1 MAHRILKDRVSELLP
16 CLGAPEHETPAAHVA
31 PANERLGKS
40 QAGAEHRKKN
50 VGVLRGRDASQKNHG
65 GGGPRSLGE
74 IFRVSFERPAV
85 ARVIG
90 IDGNLRDASKVIQ
103 SYPLFRRLQPQTR
116 GDHQSSGNTRRGIGE
131 RPGIGELSTEVEAAD
146 EREQF
151 SESRALGGAKST
163 GQVGVTPLV
172 QEVFRSL
179 PAQARGREE
188 EDSPRSHVVVSRPNV
203 VEERVPIVSLARKL
217 RTLEYFT
224 LAFGSMVGAG
234 WLIIIDD
241 WLTRGGPLGGIL
253 GFLVGSLLLVPIGLT
268 YGRLVAGVPDAGGE
282 VAYTERVF
290 PRAVSF
296 VTGWFVVLAYLVVCP
311 WEAVAI
317 GKLLSRVAPVLDSV
331 EVYRFGGQ
339 PVFLYRLLLGL
350 AVTAFICYLNFRGIR
365 SSATFQN
372 VCTFGLL
379 AVFAVFS
386 ALGLARGNVS
396 NLTPL
401 FSHPGAGGA
410 LVSVLLILQIVP
422 YFMTGFEA
430 VAKSSEEAHSDFQP
444 TGFRNAILL
453 AIGVGGF
460 FYATVM
466 LVVPMVHPWTELTAI
481 PFGTAVAFERAFGS
495 RAIGDFI
502 LLGAVI
508 SLFKVF
514 NGCFIAA
521 TRMVY
526 GMGKRGLVH
535 SSLARV
541 HARFQT
547 PHLAIA
553 FVGLVTV
560 IATFLGDALL
570 VPLSE
575 LGSLAIAVGWLAACL
590 CFLKGVSWSEDRPPG
605 RSTLAMAGIGAIV
618 ALALV
623 LMKLLPFVPGHMSW
637 PQYLGLAVW
646 MSLGFGLWWAAK
658 RFHT

>member
-1 MAHRILKDRVSELLP
+1 MAD
-16 CLGAPEHETPAAHVA
+16 
-31 PANERLGKS
+31 
-40 QAGAEHRKKN
+40 
-50 VGVLRGRDASQKNHG
+50 
-65 GGGPRSLGE
+65 
-74 IFRVSFERPAV
+74 
-85 ARVIG
+85 
-90 IDGNLRDASKVIQ
+90 
-103 SYPLFRRLQPQTR
+103 
-116 GDHQSSGNTRRGIGE
+116 
-131 RPGIGELSTEVEAAD
+131 
-146 EREQF
+146 
-151 SESRALGGAKST
+151 
-163 GQVGVTPLV
+163 
-172 QEVFRSL
+172 
-179 PAQARGREE
+179 
-188 EDSPRSHVVVSRPNV
+188 V
-203 VEERVPIVSLARKL
+203 VEQSTPVVTLARKL
-217 RTLEYFT
+217 RTVEYFT

-253 GFLVGSLLLVPIGLT
+253 GFLAGAFLLIPIGLT
-268 YGRLVAGVPDAGGE
+268 YGRLVAGLPDAGGE

-317 GKLLSRVAPVLDSV
+317 GKLLARVVPVLDSV
-331 EVYRFGGQ
+331 ELYRFGGE
-339 PVFLYRLLLGL
+339 PVFLYRLILGL
-350 AVTAFICYLNFRGIR
+350 AVTTFICYLNYRGIR

-379 AVFAVFS
+379 AVFALFS
-386 ALGLARGNVS
+386 ALGLVRGEIS

-410 LVSVLLILQIVP
+410 LVSVLLVLQIVP

-430 VAKSSEEAHSDFQP
+430 VAKSSEEASSDFHP
-444 TGFRNAILL
+444 SGFRNAILL
-453 AIGVGGF
+453 AIVVGGF
-460 FYATVM
+460 FYGTVM
-466 LVVPMVHPWTELTAI
+466 LVVSMVHPWTELTAI

-495 RAIGDFI
+495 RVIGDFI

-535 SSLARV
+535 PRLAAV
-541 HARFQT
+541 HPEFQS

-553 FVGLVTV
+553 FVGVVTV
-560 IATFLGDALL
+560 ISTFLGDALL
-570 VPLSE
+570 VPVSE
-575 LGSLAIAVGWLAACL
+575 LGSLAIAVGWLAACV
-590 CFLKGVSWSEDRPPG
+590 CFLKGVAWSAGRPG
-605 RSTLAMAGIGAIV
+605 ATTLATAWIGALV

-623 LMKLLPFVPGHMSW
+623 LMKLFPFVPGHMSW

-646 MSLGFGLWWAAK
+646 MLLGCGLWWAGI
-658 RFHT
+658 RRRSTF

>member
-1 MAHRILKDRVSELLP
+1 M
-16 CLGAPEHETPAAHVA
+16 
-31 PANERLGKS
+31 
-40 QAGAEHRKKN
+40 
-50 VGVLRGRDASQKNHG
+50 
-65 GGGPRSLGE
+65 
-74 IFRVSFERPAV
+74 
-85 ARVIG
+85 
-90 IDGNLRDASKVIQ
+90 
-103 SYPLFRRLQPQTR
+103 
-116 GDHQSSGNTRRGIGE
+116 
-131 RPGIGELSTEVEAAD
+131 
-146 EREQF
+146 
-151 SESRALGGAKST
+151 
-163 GQVGVTPLV
+163 
-172 QEVFRSL
+172 
-179 PAQARGREE
+179 
-188 EDSPRSHVVVSRPNV
+188 VVSRTV
-203 VEERVPIVSLARKL
+203 VAEPSVAVTKLARKL

-241 WLTRGGPLGGIL
+241 WLSRGGPLGGIL
-253 GFLVGSLLLVPIGLT
+253 GFLGGALLLVPIGIT
-268 YGRLVAGVPDAGGE
+268 YGRLVAGLPDAGGE

-290 PRAVSF
+290 PRSVSF

-317 GKLLSRVAPVLDSV
+317 GKLLARVLPVLDSV
-331 EVYRFGGQ
+331 ELYRFGGE

-350 AVTAFICYLNFRGIR
+350 AVTAFICYLNYRGIR

-386 ALGLARGNVS
+386 ALGLLRGDVS

-401 FSHPGAGGA
+401 FSHQATGGA
-410 LVSVLLILQIVP
+410 LVSILLVLQIVP

-430 VAKSSEEAHSDFQP
+430 VAKSSEEAHVDFRP
-444 TGFRNAILL
+444 AGFRNAILL
-453 AIGVGGF
+453 AIVVGGF
-460 FYATVM
+460 FYATVL
-466 LVVPMVHPWTELTAI
+466 LVVSMVHPWTELTAI

-502 LLGAVI
+502 LLGAVV

-526 GMGKRGLVH
+526 GMGKRNLVH
-535 SSLARV
+535 SGLAGV
-541 HARFQT
+541 HPRYQS
-547 PHLAIA
+547 PHLAIG

-575 LGSLAIAVGWLAACL
+575 LGSLAIAVGWLAACV
-590 CFLKGVSWSEDRPPG
+590 CFLRGVSWSASRPPG
-605 RSTLAMAGIGAIV
+605 TGARAMALVGAFV
-618 ALALV
+618 ALSLV

-646 MSLGFGLWWAAK
+646 ISIGLGLRRAG
-658 RFHT
+658 

>member
-1 MAHRILKDRVSELLP
+1 M
-16 CLGAPEHETPAAHVA
+16 
-31 PANERLGKS
+31 
-40 QAGAEHRKKN
+40 AGAIR
-50 VGVLRGRDASQKNHG
+50 
-65 GGGPRSLGE
+65 
-74 IFRVSFERPAV
+74 
-85 ARVIG
+85 
-90 IDGNLRDASKVIQ
+90 
-103 SYPLFRRLQPQTR
+103 
-116 GDHQSSGNTRRGIGE
+116 
-131 RPGIGELSTEVEAAD
+131 
-146 EREQF
+146 
-151 SESRALGGAKST
+151 
-163 GQVGVTPLV
+163 
-172 QEVFRSL
+172 
-179 PAQARGREE
+179 
-188 EDSPRSHVVVSRPNV
+188 
-203 VEERVPIVSLARKL
+203 LARKL

-253 GFLVGSLLLVPIGLT
+253 GFFVGALLLIPIGLT
-268 YGRLVAGVPDAGGE
+268 YGRLVAGLPDAGGE

-290 PRAVSF
+290 PRGVSF

-317 GKLLSRVAPVLDSV
+317 GKLLSRVAPFLDSV
-331 EVYRFGGQ
+331 ELYRFGGQ

-350 AVTAFICYLNFRGIR
+350 AVTAFICYLNYRGIR

-379 AVFAVFS
+379 AVFAAFS
-386 ALGLARGNVS
+386 AIGLVRGDVS

-401 FSHPGAGGA
+401 FSHSGASGA
-410 LVSVLLILQIVP
+410 LVSILLVLQIVP

-430 VAKSSEEAHSDFQP
+430 VAKSSEEASADLKP
-444 TGFRNAILL
+444 SAFRNAILL

-460 FYATVM
+460 FYAMVL
-466 LVVPMVHPWTELTAI
+466 LVVAMVHPWTELTAI

-521 TRMVY
+521 TRMIY
-526 GMGKRGLVH
+526 GMGKRGLLHPGLASVH
-535 SSLARV
+535 PRYL
-541 HARFQT
+541 T
-547 PHLAIA
+547 PHGAIA
-553 FVGLVTV
+553 FAGIVTV

-575 LGSLAIAVGWLAACL
+575 LGSLAIAVGWLAACV
-590 CFLKGVSWSEDRPPG
+590 CFLKGVSWSGSRPAG
-605 RSTLAMAGIGAIV
+605 GSMALAGLGALV

-646 MSLGFGLWWAAK
+646 MALGIALWKGGGAK
-658 RFHT
+658 HSPALRGS

>member
-1 MAHRILKDRVSELLP
+1 MAV
-16 CLGAPEHETPAAHVA
+16 VA
-31 PANERLGKS
+31 E
-40 QAGAEHRKKN
+40 
-50 VGVLRGRDASQKNHG
+50 
-65 GGGPRSLGE
+65 
-74 IFRVSFERPAV
+74 
-85 ARVIG
+85 
-90 IDGNLRDASKVIQ
+90 
-103 SYPLFRRLQPQTR
+103 
-116 GDHQSSGNTRRGIGE
+116 
-131 RPGIGELSTEVEAAD
+131 
-146 EREQF
+146 
-151 SESRALGGAKST
+151 ESI
-163 GQVGVTPLV
+163 P
-172 QEVFRSL
+172 
-179 PAQARGREE
+179 
-188 EDSPRSHVVVSRPNV
+188 VVR
-203 VEERVPIVSLARKL
+203 LARKL

-224 LAFGSMVGAG
+224 LAFGSMVGTG
-234 WLIIIDD
+234 WLIVIDD

-253 GFLVGSLLLVPIGLT
+253 GFLAGALLLVPIGLT
-268 YGRLVAGVPDAGGE
+268 YGRLVAGLPDAGGE

-290 PRAVSF
+290 PRTISF
-296 VTGWFVVLAYLVVCP
+296 VTGWFVVLAYLIVCP

-331 EVYRFGGQ
+331 ELYRFGGQ

-350 AVTAFICYLNFRGIR
+350 TVTAFICYLNYRGIR

-379 AVFAVFS
+379 AVFASFS
-386 ALGLARGNVS
+386 VLGLLRGDVS

-401 FSHPGAGGA
+401 FSHPGTGGA
-410 LVSVLLILQIVP
+410 LVSVLLVLQIVP

-453 AIGVGGF
+453 AIAVGGF
-460 FYATVM
+460 FYATVI

-495 RAIGDFI
+495 RSIGDFI
-502 LLGAVI
+502 LLGAVV

-521 TRMVY
+521 TRMIY

-535 SSLARV
+535 PSLARV
-541 HARFQT
+541 HPRYQT
-547 PHLAIA
+547 PHFAIA

-560 IATFLGDALL
+560 VSMFLGDALL

-590 CFLKGVSWSEDRPPG
+590 CFLKGVSWSAARPPG
-605 RSTLAMAGIGAIV
+605 RSTLAVAWIGAFV
-618 ALALV
+618 ALVLV
-623 LMKLLPFVPGHMSW
+623 LMKLFPFVPGHMSW

-658 RFHT
+658 RLRP

>member
-1 MAHRILKDRVSELLP
+1 
-16 CLGAPEHETPAAHVA
+16 VA
-31 PANERLGKS
+31 VE
-40 QAGAEHRKKN
+40 
-50 VGVLRGRDASQKNHG
+50 VV
-65 GGGPRSLGE
+65 
-74 IFRVSFERPAV
+74 
-85 ARVIG
+85 
-90 IDGNLRDASKVIQ
+90 
-103 SYPLFRRLQPQTR
+103 
-116 GDHQSSGNTRRGIGE
+116 
-131 RPGIGELSTEVEAAD
+131 PGI
-146 EREQF
+146 
-151 SESRALGGAKST
+151 
-163 GQVGVTPLV
+163 
-172 QEVFRSL
+172 
-179 PAQARGREE
+179 
-188 EDSPRSHVVVSRPNV
+188 
-203 VEERVPIVSLARKL
+203 SLARKL

-253 GFLVGSLLLVPIGLT
+253 GFLLGALLLAPIGLT
-268 YGRLVAGVPDAGGE
+268 YGRLVAGLPDAGGE

-290 PRAVSF
+290 PRGVSF

-317 GKLLSRVAPVLDSV
+317 GKLLARILPVLDSI
-331 EVYRFGGQ
+331 ELYRFGGE
-339 PVFLYRLLLGL
+339 PVFLYRLMVGL
-350 AVTAFICYLNFRGIR
+350 AVTAFICFLNYRGIR

-379 AVFAVFS
+379 LVFAIFS
-386 ALGLARGNVS
+386 ALGFVRGDLS
-396 NLTPL
+396 NLPPL
-401 FSHPGAGGA
+401 FSHAGPTGA
-410 LVSVLLILQIVP
+410 LVSMLLVLQIVP

-430 VAKSSEEAHSDFQP
+430 VAKSSEEAHAEFHP

-453 AIGVGGF
+453 SIAVGGL
-460 FYATVM
+460 FYATIL
-466 LVVPMVHPWTELTAI
+466 LVVPMVYPWTELTSI

-502 LLGAVI
+502 LLGAVL

-514 NGCFIAA
+514 NGCFVAA

-535 SSLARV
+535 PSLSSV
-541 HARFQT
+541 HPAHRS

-553 FVGLVTV
+553 FVSGATV
-560 IATFLGDALL
+560 ILTFLGDALL

-590 CFLKGVSWSEDRPPG
+590 SFLRGVSWSPSDPPG
-605 RSTLAMAGIGAIV
+605 RGALAVAGLGALV

-637 PQYLGLAVW
+637 PQYAGLAVW
-646 MSLGFGLWWAAK
+646 MALGFGLSKANPRIIAS
-658 RFHT
+658 